1 MNKNRKKHLSTF
13 QIIILGFL
21 IVILSGA
28 LLLMLPFA
36 TRDGQGA
43 SFLDALFTATSASC
57 VTGLIVQDT
66 ATYWSSFGQFI
77 IILLIQIG
85 GMGVVTLTVA
95 ITMISGRKIG
105 LMQRS
110 TMQEAIAAPAMGGIV
125 RMTGFILKMV
135 ALVELLGALVML
147 PVFAEEFG
155 MKKGIWYSLFHS
167 ISAFCNAGFDLMGA
181 KEKFSSLT
189 DYPANPVINLTIM
202 SLIVVG
208 GIGFTTWSDIK
219 TKKLNIRKYRMQSK
233 VVLVVT
239 AILIVFP
246 ALFFY
251 FYDFSMEKWDG
262 ISTGEK
268 IWSALF
274 MSVTTRTAG
283 FNTIDLTALSEPG
296 LAVTIILMLI
306 GGSPGST
313 AGGLKTTTIAVIFI
327 TAISVFRRKEDANCF
342 GRRIAED
349 TVKYA
354 STILFM
360 YLVLSLF
367 GAIVIS
373 CLEGLPMLTCIFET
387 ASAIG
392 TVGLTLGITPGLGTV
407 SRVIL
412 IVLMYFGRVGGL
424 TLVFA
429 AVSGIH
435 ANVSRLPREKITVG

>member
-1 MNKNRKKHLSTF
+1 MNKFKKKHLSSF
-13 QIIILGFL
+13 RIIIIGFL
-21 IVILSGA
+21 VVIFAGA

-36 TRDGQGA
+36 TKDGSGA
-43 SFLDALFTATSASC
+43 SFLDALFTATSATC

-66 ATYWSSFGQFI
+66 ATYWSAFGQFI

-85 GMGVVTLTVA
+85 GMGVVTVTVA
-95 ITMISGRKIG
+95 VTMVSGRKIG

-110 TMQEAIAAPAMGGIV
+110 TMQEAIAAPTMGGIV
-125 RMTGFILKMV
+125 RMTGFILKTTAV
-135 ALVELLGALVML
+135 VELLGALAML
-147 PVFAEEFG
+147 PVLAKEFG

-167 ISAFCNAGFDLMGA
+167 ISAFCNAGFDLMGI

-189 DYPANPVINLTIM
+189 DYSANPIINLTVM
-202 SLIVVG
+202 CLIVVG

-219 TKKLNIRKYRMQSK
+219 THKLHFKKYRMQSK
-233 VVLVVT
+233 VILTVT
-239 AILIVFP
+239 AILIIVP
-246 ALFFY
+246 ALYFY
-251 FYDFSMEKWDG
+251 FYEFSASIWDG
-262 ISTGEK
+262 VPLGEK

-283 FNTIDLTALSEPG
+283 FNTIDLNALSEPG
-296 LAVTIILMLI
+296 QAITIMLMLI

-327 TAISVFRRKEDANCF
+327 TAISVFRRKEDTNCF

-354 STILFM
+354 ATILFM
-360 YLVLSLF
+360 YLFLSLF
-367 GAIVIS
+367 GGIAIS
-373 CLEGLPMLTCIFET
+373 CLEKLPILTCVFET

-392 TVGLTLGITPGLGTV
+392 TVGLTLGITPTLSSA

-412 IVLMYFGRVGGL
+412 IILMYMGRVGGL

-435 ANVSRLPREKITVG
+435 ANVSKLPQAKITVG

>member
-1 MNKNRKKHLSTF
+1 
-13 QIIILGFL
+13 
-21 IVILSGA
+21 
-28 LLLMLPFA
+28 MLPFA
-36 TRDGQGA
+36 TKDGQGA

-66 ATYWSSFGQFI
+66 ATYWSAFGKFI

-85 GMGVVTLTVA
+85 GMGVVTMTVA
-95 ITMISGRKIG
+95 ITMLSGRKIG

-110 TMQEAIAAPAMGGIV
+110 TMQEAIAAPTMGGIV

-135 ALVELLGALVML
+135 ALVELLGALAML
-147 PVFAEEFG
+147 PVFAKEFG
-155 MKKGIWYSLFHS
+155 MIKGIGYSLFHS
-167 ISAFCNAGFDLMGA
+167 ISAFCNAGFDLMGV

-202 SLIVVG
+202 TLIVVG

-219 TKKLNIRKYRMQSK
+219 TKKMNIKKYRMQSK

-354 STILFM
+354 ATIFFM
-360 YLVLSLF
+360 YLVLCLF
-367 GAIVIS
+367 GGIAIS
-373 CLEGLPMLTCIFET
+373 CLEGLPLLTCIFET

-392 TVGLTLGITPGLGTV
+392 TVGLTLGVTPGLGTV

-429 AVSGIH
+429 AISGIH
-435 ANVSRLPREKITVG
+435 ANVSRLPQEKITVG